1 MGHRDAIRQPI
12 RDDAAMTTPESAQ
25 PVTVAYFYRVR
36 WGHHD
41 EWLDLFRRNH
51 WPILREQQHTG
62 RFTDVRLYT
71 PRFHGDGRADWDVLV
86 TITYRDWAAL
96 DGHSEAELKQRLY
109 PDQERF
115 HAEEQRRFELLE
127 AHWDV
132 PLAAEALPDA

>member
-1 MGHRDAIRQPI
+1 MTEDARLAEPGEGGG
-12 RDDAAMTTPESAQ
+12 T
-25 PVTVAYFYRVR
+25 VTAAYFYRVR
-36 WGHHD
+36 WGFHD

-51 WPILREQQHTG
+51 WPVLREQLHSG

-71 PRFHGDGRADWDVLV
+71 PHFHGDGRADWDVMV

-96 DGHSEAELKQRLY
+96 GEHSEQAIKLRLF

-115 HAEEQRRFELLE
+115 LAEERRRFELLE

-132 PLAAEALPDA
+132 PLSAEDLAAG